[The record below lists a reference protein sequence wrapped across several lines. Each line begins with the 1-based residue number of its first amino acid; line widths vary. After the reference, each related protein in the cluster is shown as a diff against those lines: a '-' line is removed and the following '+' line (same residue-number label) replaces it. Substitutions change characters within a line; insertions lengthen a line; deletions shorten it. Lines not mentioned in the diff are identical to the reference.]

1 LLVLVW
7 VFGSFLAFLPL
18 IMALV
23 SVLTMQLFIYGLTY
37 VVPSS
42 TPINPAVQFIV
53 ALLGLGPSIDYS
65 LLIVNR
71 WREERTAGKPNAE
84 AIQAAMQRAGHAVL
98 VSGITASLGLFGL
111 VVVPVSLVRGI
122 GISGLFIP
130 STATLVALTLLP
142 AVLSKMG
149 TGLDWPE
156 RRSARTVSR
165 FWTWWGAARDP
176 LPGGRS
182 SAGPGHPVRASRN
195 AG

>member
-1 LLVLVW
+1 
-7 VFGSFLAFLPL
+7 
-18 IMALV
+18 
-23 SVLTMQLFIYGLTY
+23 
-37 VVPSS
+37 
-42 TPINPAVQFIV
+42 
-53 ALLGLGPSIDYS
+53 
-65 LLIVNR
+65 
-71 WREERTAGKPNAE
+71 
-84 AIQAAMQRAGHAVL
+84 MQRAGHAVL

-165 FWTWWGAARDP
+165 FWTWWAQHVIRYRVAAVV
-176 LPGGRS
+176 LGLGILCGLAAMPGS
-182 SAGPGHPVRASRN
+182 
-195 AG
+195 